1 MHLSVDEQ
9 DGSLELVGFWCL
21 FNARRSE
28 ELAVN
33 LISNLTRKVQYAEG
47 FRAIPFIVVLLLGW
61 HCVW

>member
-1 MHLSVDEQ
+1 MHLSIDAQ
-9 DGSLELVGFWCL
+9 DGSLEPVRFVCL
-21 FNARRSE
+21 SDGRRSE